1 MIVYVGITAVVLLIL
16 IIVLI
21 AIHRKREAKRIL
33 NREQMNHKI
42 QEDTLDRALSN
53 RLHKEEISQS
63 HIPFEVHYSGAVAVS
78 KEVKMLRLTEQAETV
93 VKEYLIQ
100 DGECVF
106 LGEEHGRAA
115 VLRKNASN
123 TVCCEIFFHRGSAYV
138 RGCYNSCGQLIRGKR
153 QIGLRKDGI
162 KIVTNDVIETRY
174 GTFLLEFI

>member
-1 MIVYVGITAVVLLIL
+1 MTVYVIIAAVVLLIL
-16 IIVLI
+16 VIVLI
-21 AIHRKREAKRIL
+21 VIYRKREAKRIL

-53 RLHKEEISQS
+53 RLHRQDISQS
-63 HIPFEVHYSGAVAVS
+63 HTPFEVHYSGISTIS

-100 DGECVF
+100 NGERVF

-115 VLRKNASN
+115 VLRKNTSS
-123 TVCCEIFFHRGSAYV
+123 TVCCEIFFYRDTAYV
-138 RGCYNSCGQLIRGKR
+138 RGCYDSCGQLIRGKH
-153 QIGLRKDGI
+153 QIALNKNGI

-174 GTFLLEFI
+174 GIFLLEFI